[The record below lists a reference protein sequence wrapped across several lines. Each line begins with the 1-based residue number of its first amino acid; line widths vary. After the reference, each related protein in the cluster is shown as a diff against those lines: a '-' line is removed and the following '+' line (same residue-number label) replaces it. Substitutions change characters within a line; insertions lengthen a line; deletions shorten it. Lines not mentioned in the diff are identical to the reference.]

1 MKQGIK
7 IENEDKIVLIQ
18 LKIKQLLNEE
28 SD

>member
-7 IENEDKIVLIQ
+7 IENEDKIILIQ
-18 LKIKQLLNEE
+18 SKIKQLLNEE